1 MKMKK
6 HKETFISHYSQMQ
19 NKVEGNNFTNLK
31 YNSNSAFSKYN
42 CYAHKYNFP
51 RKCQIVQLQ
60 LKLDTK
66 IDFQHHHHPPP
77 QTIRLNLEIK
87 TKKQAEHSF
96 WLDFW
101 PGLT

>member
-1 MKMKK
+1 MK
-6 HKETFISHYSQMQ
+6 

-60 LKLDTK
+60 PKLDTK
-66 IDFQHHHHPPP
+66 IDFNTTTTHHHK
-77 QTIRLNLEIK
+77 L
-87 TKKQAEHSF
+87 
-96 WLDFW
+96 LDQNRH
-101 PGLT
+101 